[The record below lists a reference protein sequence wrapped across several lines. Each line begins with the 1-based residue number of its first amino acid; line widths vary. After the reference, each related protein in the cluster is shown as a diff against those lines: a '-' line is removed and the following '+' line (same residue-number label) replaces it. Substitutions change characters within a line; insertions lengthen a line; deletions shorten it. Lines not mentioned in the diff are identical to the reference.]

1 METDLTFTEQLLTYG
16 INQFPINRRDRLTI
30 LAMLTEEDDQLLM
43 IYYLKTHPEAQEKEI
58 MNAYGRILT
67 RRKKLTEQRNE
78 DL

>member
-30 LAMLTEEDDQLLM
+30 LAMLTEEEDQMLM
-43 IYYLKTHPEAQEKEI
+43 IYFLKTHPEAQEQDILNEFGK
-58 MNAYGRILT
+58 ILT